1 MRQVMEC
8 LPCAKAITA
17 TKTPKR
23 VRLIWT
29 KEIKNQLGEEK
40 LRELEEKEIFDPE
53 QVRSER
59 SEEFFTDL
67 YSNDK
72 Y

>member
-29 KEIKNQLGEEK
+29 KEIKNHLGEEK
-40 LRELEEKEIFDPE
+40 EILDPE